1 MDSVNENRVSNIKK
15 MLRILVLVFA
25 LVFAIYVL
33 SISEPTKVLLLG
45 VGFIGIAILGR
56 RIFKEQR
63 KS

>member
-1 MDSVNENRVSNIKK
+1 MDSVNENRVRNVRN

-33 SISEPTKVLLLG
+33 AISEPTKVLLLG
-45 VGFIGIAILGR
+45 IGFIGIAIFGR

>member
-1 MDSVNENRVSNIKK
+1 MDSVNENRVRNVRN

-33 SISEPTKVLLLG
+33 AISEPTKVLLLG
-45 VGFIGIAILGR
+45 IGFIGIAILGR